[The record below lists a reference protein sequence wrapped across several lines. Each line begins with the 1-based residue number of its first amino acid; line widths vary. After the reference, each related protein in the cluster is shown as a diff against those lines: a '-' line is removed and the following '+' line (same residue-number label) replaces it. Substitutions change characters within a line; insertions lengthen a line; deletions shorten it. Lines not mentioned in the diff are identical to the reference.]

1 MSNSGL
7 AGWLCLT
14 RVFRGIVPSIWLVS
28 YFWGVV
34 LTELVEFGS
43 PAHPGSSL
51 QGGKSESPDQI
62 FVSLREWPGS
72 YIHIASSHISLVQI

>member
-1 MSNSGL
+1 M
-7 AGWLCLT
+7 
-14 RVFRGIVPSIWLVS
+14 
-28 YFWGVV
+28 